1 MCLEFFW
8 RDLSPARGAKR
19 GLQKMVS
26 RWIWGETGIRAVAAD
41 ARWPTQKSGLHR
53 HHHCSSVAQP
63 WSYSFLHHLAQSWAL
78 SFLPWWGQGVMMTN
92 LMIGRSVGRGENL
105 SLSREEMDG
114 ERGMQQSSNK
124 NVSTYCDAFILK
136 LRQLEWPTSK
146 PFLLPTN

>member
-1 MCLEFFW
+1 MIGQYHNAQIFFISFACRWVVECVWCFFW
-8 RDLSPARGAKR
+8 RDLSPVRGAKR

-92 LMIGRSVGRGENL
+92 LMIGRHFFKIGKSGRDKKQNNT
-105 SLSREEMDG
+105 D
-114 ERGMQQSSNK
+114 
-124 NVSTYCDAFILK
+124 
-136 LRQLEWPTSK
+136 
-146 PFLLPTN
+146 